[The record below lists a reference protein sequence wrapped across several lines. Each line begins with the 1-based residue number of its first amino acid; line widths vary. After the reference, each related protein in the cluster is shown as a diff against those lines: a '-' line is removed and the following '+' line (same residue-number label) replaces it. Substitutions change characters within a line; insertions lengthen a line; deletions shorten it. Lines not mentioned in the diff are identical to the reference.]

1 MCIRYTAP
9 RIFRSAWLYS
19 YELPLQSMIYSVFST
34 GRHNNRESESNVCD
48 CSSSTNRSTH
58 FNPYR
63 LGFWANKCFYNVYPF
78 VESSPPST
86 IAPSTTTETVSEQE
100 LLNLHNNLNNYGQS
114 STFSVLLSEKGKFY
128 FYAL

>member
-1 MCIRYTAP
+1 ML
-9 RIFRSAWLYS
+9 S
-19 YELPLQSMIYSVFST
+19 
-34 GRHNNRESESNVCD
+34 
-48 CSSSTNRSTH
+48 SSSTDPPPISTH
-58 FNPYR
+58 R
-63 LGFWANKCFYNVYPF
+63 RGFYANKCFYNVYPF